1 MFDRS
6 YLKTTAREQIKGKIG
21 ILFLCT
27 LISLGILSLSGTIPG
42 IGSVVAIVVNPIIS
56 FGIILIYLDVV
67 NGINVEIPTLFKG
80 FGENFS
86 KIWITYFLM
95 ELYIA
100 LWSLLFVIPGII
112 KGISYSMA
120 PYILAEN
127 PHLTPSEALKQSK
140 EMTNGYKMDLFILE
154 LSFIGWILLGA
165 ITFGIAY
172 VYVLPYMQATF
183 TNAYYELKNNCDAY
197 SQSAL

>member
-1 MFDRS
+1 MFDRNF
-6 YLKTTAREQIKGKIG
+6 LKQTAREQISGKIG

-27 LISLGILSLSGTIPG
+27 LISIGISSLSGIIPG
-42 IGSVVAIVVNPIIS
+42 IGAIIAIVVNPIIS
-56 FGIILIYLDVV
+56 FGLVLVYLDVV
-67 NGINVEIPTLFKG
+67 NSIKVEIPTLFKG
-80 FGENFS
+80 FGENFRNV
-86 KIWITYFLM
+86 WITYFLM

-100 LWSLLFVIPGII
+100 LWSLLFVIPGIV
-112 KGISYSMA
+112 KGLSYSMA

-140 EMTNGYKMDLFILE
+140 EMTNGYKMDLFILQ
-154 LSFIGWILLGA
+154 LSFIGWVLLGA

-172 VYVLPYMQATF
+172 VYVLPYMQTTF

-197 SQSAL
+197 SQSTL